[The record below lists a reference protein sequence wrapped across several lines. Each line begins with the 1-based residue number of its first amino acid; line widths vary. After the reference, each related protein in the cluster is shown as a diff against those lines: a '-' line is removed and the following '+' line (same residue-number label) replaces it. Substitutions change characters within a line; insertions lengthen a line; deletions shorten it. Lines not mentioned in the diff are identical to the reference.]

1 MQYKEFVTNL
11 AEDLQEE
18 FEKRNRNVDVDI
30 IKVEKA
36 WGTELGIKVS
46 ESRNYGPV
54 FYPKEQYEN
63 FENGRDYLSM
73 LEQLADFLKEL
84 WTTLQYMKILI

>member
-36 WGTELGIKVS
+36 WGTELGIKVL
-46 ESRNYGPV
+46 
-54 FYPKEQYEN
+54 EN
-63 FENGRDYLSM
+63 R
-73 LEQLADFLKEL
+73 K
-84 WTTLQYMKILI
+84 